1 MIKLQCNKC
10 NFEFQKEKMPLR
22 CPYCAA
28 EGTLE
33 DLKIAQDFINE
44 V

>member
-1 MIKLQCNKC
+1 
-10 NFEFQKEKMPLR
+10 MPLR

-33 DLKIAQDFINE
+33 DLKTAQDFINE
-44 V
+44 MLG